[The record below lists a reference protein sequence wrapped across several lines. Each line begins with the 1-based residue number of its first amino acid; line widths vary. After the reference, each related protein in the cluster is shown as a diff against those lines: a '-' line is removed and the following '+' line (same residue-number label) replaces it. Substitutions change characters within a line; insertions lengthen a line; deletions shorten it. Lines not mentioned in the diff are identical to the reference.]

1 MEKYK
6 EIQITISCKSPEE
19 LSLKDMSSFLWDI
32 STLFDKILLYEESEG
47 KNYEKLLSPV
57 IYTRR
62 RQKPKSKII
71 LTKIGSGS
79 PELVL
84 LITLYP
90 LFRRLPEVIE
100 ALTNLLKSIRDW
112 KFEKQRKKLEIE
124 ELRHR
129 IKIFTK
135 MSQMNE
141 EKLAKILT
149 PDFNRL
155 IKNPILIE
163 DVKMERRN

>member
-1 MEKYK
+1 M
-6 EIQITISCKSPEE
+6 
-19 LSLKDMSSFLWDI
+19 
-32 STLFDKILLYEESEG
+32 
-47 KNYEKLLSPV
+47 
-57 IYTRR
+57 
-62 RQKPKSKII
+62 
-71 LTKIGSGS
+71 
-79 PELVL
+79 
-84 LITLYP
+84 
-90 LFRRLPEVIE
+90 
-100 ALTNLLKSIRDW
+100 KSIRDW

-135 MSQMNE
+135 ISQMDE